1 MAPPTVEAYHILP
14 GRCTIV
20 VAGAICPYETACV
33 FQAGEE
39 TLMSELSEQSEQ
51 SDRNVDVGDGELH
64 IEVSP
69 LSPPL
74 DADRQTASS
83 RRNVRLWRT
92 LIAGSAIVVA
102 LAVIFSGF
110 LPVRTPLTGWAL
122 PLPTATATLEPIP
135 VLLGK
140 APTDCPPGNP
150 IETFSSSYGSG
161 VNLGGL
167 HIWLVGFDGP
177 RATLRYTSGAPLTP
191 YGWPHKVILVAAP
204 EVTRQIVLA
213 ANGMGNAQSSVW
225 FSTNGWEQAT
235 SPLILTP
242 ESTSPSPDGWRA
254 WVMNVFVRSS
264 GCFYLDIQYGGQ
276 ELSGT
281 YFAAG
286 V

>member
-1 MAPPTVEAYHILP
+1 L
-14 GRCTIV
+14 
-20 VAGAICPYETACV
+20 YETAAV
-33 FQAGEE
+33 YRAGEE
-39 TLMSELSEQSEQ
+39 TLMSDHSEQ
-51 SDRNVDVGDGELH
+51 SDRNADVGDGELH

-74 DADRQTASS
+74 DTDRQTSRP
-83 RRNVRLWRT
+83 RRNARLSRA

-122 PLPTATATLEPIP
+122 PQPTATSTLAPTP

-140 APTDCPPGNP
+140 VPTDCPPGNP
-150 IETFSSSYGSG
+150 VEKFSPTFGPG
-161 VNLGGL
+161 VGVAGL

-177 RATLRYTSGAPLTP
+177 RATLRYTSGVPLTP
-191 YGWPHKVILVAAP
+191 YGWPHKVILVVAP
-204 EVTRQIVLA
+204 DVTQQIVLA
-213 ANGMGNAQSSVW
+213 ASGMGNAQSSVW

-264 GCFYLDIQYGGQ
+264 GCFYLDIQYGEQ